1 RATLLERLRGREA
14 EIQQLHKLLGAKESD
29 IVGLRQA
36 NQNLG
41 FSLAKFETALQEE
54 QRKAGEKLAILN
66 GAQQKLLD
74 AFKVLSAQALQ
85 NNNQSFLYLAQAT
98 LEKFNA
104 GARSD
109 LDKRQQAISELVRPV
124 QDSLVRFDSKVQQL
138 ENARVGAYSALYEQI
153 QQLRT

>member
-1 RATLLERLRGREA
+1 
-14 EIQQLHKLLGAKESD
+14 
-29 IVGLRQA
+29 
-36 NQNLG
+36 
-41 FSLAKFETALQEE
+41 
-54 QRKAGEKLAILN
+54 KLAILN

-109 LDKRQQAISELVRPV
+109 LDQRQQAISELVRPV

-153 QQLRT
+153 RQLRTTQDQLRSETSNLVNALRTPNVRGRWGEIQLKRVVELAGMLDHCDF